1 MNWKNRLPG
10 WIVPEQIK
18 FAAIIGIALSIFHY
32 GLYQL
37 LQRLRV
43 PEAATLWD
51 DLAIGI
57 LGALVSLFYMSS
69 VRVNQIYLRAKE
81 RMTLT
86 EELNHHVRK
95 SLTAICY
102 AASLE
107 DAGERIRG
115 VEKAIEHIDRALTEL
130 VPTAGKEDAPR
141 YFLADQR

>member
-18 FAAIIGIALSIFHY
+18 FAVIIGLILCIFHY
-32 GLYQL
+32 GLHQL
-37 LQRLRV
+37 LQRLRI

-95 SLTAICY
+95 SLTTIRY

-107 DAGERIRG
+107 DAGDRIKG
-115 VEKAIEHIDRALTEL
+115 VEEAIDRIDRVLTEL

-141 YFLADQR
+141 YFLADER